1 MNYSQKIRRFPKASQ
16 KPFLMTEMEGMERVF
31 DVIIGVF
38 EDDRRT
44 IPQTAP
50 TAASTTTSGGK

>member
-1 MNYSQKIRRFPKASQ
+1 
-16 KPFLMTEMEGMERVF
+16 MEGMERVF

-38 EDDRRT
+38 EDDRRP

-50 TAASTTTSGGK
+50 